1 MENEF
6 GTKNE
11 DEIVKKILEKGD
23 VQSSEVRSHALTYP
37 LNFLHFEHQANRYHT
52 ERRAPGQ
59 HQRQQGRHGWAL
71 SNDSTRLRLDDEH
84 CTGVMPGL
92 KDGWHVGYNGLK
104 DLC

>member
-23 VQSSEVRSHALTYP
+23 VQSSEVRSHSLTSHSP
-37 LNFLHFEHQANRYHT
+37 SFTSNTKLTFVVT

-59 HQRQQGRHGWAL
+59 HQRQQGRHGRTL
-71 SNDSTRLRLDDEH
+71 SNYSTRLRLDDEH
-84 CTGVMPGL
+84 CAGVPPGL
-92 KDGWHVGYNGLK
+92 KDGWHVGHNGLK